1 MQAWKK
7 SVACS
12 GADVAL
18 SLVRI
23 HFKDVDKEK
32 LKTLRVVNKKK
43 LKFEDFMET
52 FAKAAMRIAD
62 GIDPKTFVE
71 PASPQLDA

>member
-12 GADVAL
+12 GVDMAL
-18 SLVRI
+18 SLVCV

-32 LKTLRVVNKKK
+32 LKTLRLVNKKK

-52 FAKAAMRIAD
+52 FAKAAMQIAD
-62 GIDPKTFVE
+62 GIDLTTFVK